1 MNGSTPN
8 GSWNTNTVPSIDYAK
23 CPIEHLYTLKAT
35 ELGPVDFI
43 TVRDR
48 LLAQWE
54 ITKKTLERAKEVEME
69 LRKINVAFLS
79 DPAKHKGT
87 ENVELG
93 GGYKATMVKKIN
105 YGFVK
110 NADGKIDKHAIDDAL
125 DAIEEKIESGKLIA
139 ERLIKWTPDL
149 SLTEYNQLPDA
160 AKAIIDKVIVTTDA
174 APTLE
179 IKAPK
184 AAK

>member
-1 MNGSTPN
+1 MSN
-8 GSWNTNTVPSIDYAK
+8 GSWNTNPTQTIDYAA

-35 ELGPVDFI
+35 DLGPVDFI

-69 LRKINVAFLS
+69 LRKVNVAFLG
-79 DPAKHKGT
+79 DPEKHKGT
-87 ENVELG
+87 ENIELG
-93 GGYKATMVKKIN
+93 NGYIAKMVKKIN

-110 NADGKIDKHAIDDAL
+110 NKDGKIDKDAIDLAL
-125 DAIEEKIESGKLIA
+125 DKIEDKVEGGKLIA
-139 ERLIKWTPDL
+139 ERLVKWTPDL
-149 SLTEYNQLPDA
+149 SLTEYNLLPDE
-160 AKAIIDKVIVTTDA
+160 AKVIIDAVIVTTDG

-184 AAK
+184 K